1 MNDQFLE
8 RIFVVNRKQ
17 ILPLV
22 GIRCAKPRFDRDAA
36 VARRKNLIEKRVE
49 RIRPRKQP
57 GAAPLGD
64 NRAGRTAKVQ
74 IDGIVAVLLQ
84 FFCQRKKVL
93 RLVCENL
100 REHRHPFV
108 MLRENV
114 IALAG
119 AHLFICNKW
128 REITVSRRKIFV
140 VGAPVHI
147 SGQPFHRGEIK
158 LHDDKILSKKSVF
171 QYEKCIIKL
180 PEGTEKNESK
190 IISTKQVRG

>member
-1 MNDQFLE
+1 M
-8 RIFVVNRKQ
+8 
-17 ILPLV
+17 
-22 GIRCAKPRFDRDAA
+22 
-36 VARRKNLIEKRVE
+36 
-49 RIRPRKQP
+49 RPRKQS